1 MTYRRT
7 TPAVSAVSPSS
18 EPSTSSIP
26 PQDNTVPT
34 PADAPTAHRPVSTPL
49 ACPQQAYT
57 EPQRVR
63 PTRPNVRHDQHSAR
77 PRPDAAQVVADVAR
91 RLADPCAVEGIA
103 VAAEN
108 TDTYTDGPARPPWEP
123 LSLIEGFCGVALL
136 PAELGRTEAAARST
150 AHAYLVAAGAPSW
163 SPRSPTGL
171 YEGPAALAFAARAA
185 AHKPGDYATLRGRL
199 DQAVLTHV
207 EVLAAAPAAPSRY
220 EVLGGLAGL
229 GRHLLAD
236 GPQHRDALGTVLR
249 SLVRLAEPVPAHG
262 TELSGW
268 WRGGDGPVSRV
279 SLGMAHGIAGPLA
292 LLALADR
299 HGSRVPGAQG
309 AVDRMVQWL
318 LSWRQYDEAGPF
330 WPVEVSLREQL
341 AGGLEQQPRA
351 RAGWCHGSA
360 GIARALQLAGLAH
373 GRPDWSQ
380 AGLDALDAVLART
393 LGPVPM
399 ANTGLCHGWA
409 GLLRITQLIARDAAT
424 DAFDDRLDAVA
435 EAVRGGFRPDSPFGF
450 ALVSPGE
457 VHLARD
463 RAGFLEGAAGIAL
476 ALHAHLR
483 RADPVT
489 GWDMALL
496 ID

>member
-1 MTYRRT
+1 M
-7 TPAVSAVSPSS
+7 
-18 EPSTSSIP
+18 
-26 PQDNTVPT
+26 
-34 PADAPTAHRPVSTPL
+34 
-49 ACPQQAYT
+49 
-57 EPQRVR
+57 
-63 PTRPNVRHDQHSAR
+63 
-77 PRPDAAQVVADVAR
+77 ADVAR
-91 RLADPCAVEGIA
+91 RLADPCAVERIA

-108 TDTYTDGPARPPWEP
+108 TDRYAYGPARPPWEP
-123 LSLIEGFCGVALL
+123 SSLIEGFCGVALL
-136 PAELGRTEAAARST
+136 PAELGRSEDAARTT

-185 AHKPGDYATLRGRL
+185 AHAPGDYATLLGRL

-207 EVLAAAPAAPSRY
+207 EVLAAGPSAPTRY

-236 GPQHRDALGTVLR
+236 GPRHRDALSTVLR
-249 SLVRLAEPVPAHG
+249 SLVRLAEPVPAQG
-262 TELSGW
+262 TELPGW
-268 WRGGDGPVSRV
+268 WHGGDGPVGPVR
-279 SLGMAHGIAGPLA
+279 LGMAHGIAGPLA

-299 HGSRVPGAQG
+299 LGRGVPGARD

-318 LSWRQYDEAGPF
+318 LHWRQYDEAGPF
-330 WPVEVSLREQL
+330 WPAEVSLREQL
-341 AGGLEQQPRA
+341 AGGLEQQPRI

-380 AGLDALDAVLART
+380 VGLDALDGVLART
-393 LGPVPM
+393 LGPAPL

-409 GLLRITQLIARDAAT
+409 GLLRIAQLMARDAAT

-435 EAVRGGFRPDSPFGF
+435 DAILRRFRPDTPFGF
-450 ALVSPGE
+450 ALDAPDE

-463 RAGFLEGAAGIAL
+463 RAGFLEGAAGTAL

-483 RADPVT
+483 RADPAT
-489 GWDMALL
+489 GWDTALL